1 MPWRLIRARV
11 ALSDT
16 FNPFPRAEL
25 SFSLPKPQL
34 SLRGGEGETGDS
46 DGLYEQPVVGL
57 VWVLEERWNRQR
69 DSAQPWDRHGDAIWN
84 METELLRL

>member
-57 VWVLEERWNRQR
+57 VWVLEERWNRQGQAWR
-69 DSAQPWDRHGDAIWN
+69 CHLEYGNRVIEVVKS
-84 METELLRL
+84 L